1 MEESIKIQLSED
13 KSKMKDFSGKL
24 DNLRRSL

>member
-1 MEESIKIQLSED
+1 MEESVKIELNESISNIKE
-13 KSKMKDFSGKL
+13 FSGKL